1 MASEHSV
8 FSLVERVQSI
18 LKSKRSLMEGKIV
31 VVHQELYYLFSFL
44 LIDFLLPDTEDI
56 KSTTLIVR
64 ASERIFIVPVTLTII
79 KRHQTR
85 LLEYMVSSDC
95 LYDLTMGRNSFP
107 ICLLKKLIFSLLEF
121 EFIHNL
127 TTAADDLCILTLSRG
142 RS

>member
-18 LKSKRSLMEGKIV
+18 LKSERSLMEGKIV
-31 VVHQELYYLFSFL
+31 VVHQELYNLFSFL
-44 LIDFLLPDTEDI
+44 LIDFLLPDSEDI

-64 ASERIFIVPVTLTII
+64 ASERIFIVSVTLTII

-95 LYDLTMGRNSFP
+95 FDDLTMGRNSFP

-121 EFIHNL
+121 ELIVFFCL
-127 TTAADDLCILTLSRG
+127 DRV
-142 RS
+142 

>member
-8 FSLVERVQSI
+8 FSLIERVQSI

-31 VVHQELYYLFSFL
+31 VVHQELYNLFSFL
-44 LIDFLLPDTEDI
+44 LIDFLLPDSEDI

-121 EFIHNL
+121 ELIVFFCL
-127 TTAADDLCILTLSRG
+127 DRV
-142 RS
+142 